1 MTLPQEEEIRGTDGR
16 CQESPFTGAWGQA
29 VMGALG
35 RQVAILAAQGP
46 LGCFLLTAKAA
57 RTA

>member
-16 CQESPFTGAWGQA
+16 CQESPFMGAWGQA

-35 RQVAILAAQGP
+35 KA
-46 LGCFLLTAKAA
+46 GCHSSSTGSPGMLSFDS
-57 RTA
+57 